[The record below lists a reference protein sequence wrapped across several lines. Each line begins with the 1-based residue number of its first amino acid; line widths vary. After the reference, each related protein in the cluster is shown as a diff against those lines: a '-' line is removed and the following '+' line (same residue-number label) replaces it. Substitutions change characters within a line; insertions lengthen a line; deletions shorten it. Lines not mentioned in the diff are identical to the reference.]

1 MKKILLG
8 ICALGLLVSCDP
20 SKDSV
25 DVPDPIAESRLN
37 SEFTYKQ
44 CAMNADGSYVESAT
58 GNFFFFTSP
67 RVVTI
72 YREAEPG
79 ETLEDVVREVYE
91 AFNV

>member
-1 MKKILLG
+1 MKKIILG

-72 YREAEPG
+72 YRENSSVARSSFQRVLP
-79 ETLEDVVREVYE
+79 LVCLS
-91 AFNV
+91 